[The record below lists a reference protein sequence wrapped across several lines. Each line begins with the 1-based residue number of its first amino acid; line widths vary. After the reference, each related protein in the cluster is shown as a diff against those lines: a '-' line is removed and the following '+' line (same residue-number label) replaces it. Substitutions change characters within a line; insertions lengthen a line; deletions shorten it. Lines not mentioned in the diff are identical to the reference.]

1 MTTAGQTTSISGR
14 STDTLG
20 RFLVTARGNHFVSD
34 ARTGPGEAVQAGELL
49 LASLASCSLSNIQL
63 HAQERASGLT
73 GGQAH
78 VSYERDPE
86 DPTRYACI
94 RLELRLSGVTQ
105 EEAEALTG
113 LFTDSCPIYNT
124 LRRGGNVL
132 IDVRTEISAPASSVP
147 TDRALSV

>member
-1 MTTAGQTTSISGR
+1 MTTADRSTSISGR

-78 VSYERDPE
+78 VSYERDAE
-86 DPTRYACI
+86 DPTRYAWI

-105 EEAEALTG
+105 EEAATLTE
-113 LFTDSCPIYNT
+113 LFTGSCPIYNT

-132 IDVRTEISAPASSVP
+132 IAVRTDVTA
-147 TDRALSV
+147 